1 MNIEKRKYRLT
12 GITQLLGS
20 QPASRE
26 LREQFIAAKAPTE
39 ALRSEEAGLSTF
51 ERDEKGVTVFMR
63 DPNDALCLMGYQI
76 KGFFKEALTALK
88 AQTDVAAVK
97 GKVDTLMFVEPRF
110 LPLMRDGEA
119 LRDEDEMLER
129 PLRAD
134 TPKGPRSALQSSE
147 MVNDPWTV
155 EMEIALLPN
164 KGSAKSRELSWDAIE
179 AALDYGAY
187 HGLGQWRNAGYG
199 SFRWEAIADVD

>member
-12 GITQLLGS
+12 GITPLLGS

-39 ALRSEEAGLSTF
+39 ELRSEEAELSTF

-147 MVNDPWTV
+147 MVYDPWTV